1 MKSYLLAVVAVLV
14 LDGCASMGANDGD
27 RRFVG
32 IVEQSQKISRAGEPS
47 GALMALGAIGGLLHH
62 AASGPT
68 PTNLYRVRVSGEI
81 FTAQSDDEYAPG
93 TCIEIIP
100 AKDAFLG
107 RSYAYGQA
115 RLVASDKCAGQT
127 ISK

>member
-1 MKSYLLAVVAVLV
+1 MRSYFLVLLAVLV
-14 LDGCASMGANDGD
+14 LGGCASMGANDGD
-27 RRFVG
+27 RHFVG
-32 IVEQSQKISRAGEPS
+32 TVEQSQKISRAGEPS
-47 GALMALGAIGGLLHH
+47 GALMAFGAIGGLLHH

-68 PTNLYRVRVSGEI
+68 PTNLYRVRVSDEI

-100 AKDAFLG
+100 AKDAFVG

-115 RLVASDKCAGQT
+115 RLVASDKCGGQAT
-127 ISK
+127 SK

>member
-1 MKSYLLAVVAVLV
+1 MRSYFLVLLAVLV
-14 LDGCASMGANDGD
+14 LGGCASMGDNDGD
-27 RRFVG
+27 RHFVG
-32 IVEQSQKISRAGEPS
+32 TVEQSQKISRAGEPS
-47 GALMALGAIGGLLHH
+47 GALMAFGAIGGLLHH

-68 PTNLYRVRVSGEI
+68 PTNLYRVRVSDEI

-100 AKDAFLG
+100 AKDAFVG

-115 RLVASDKCAGQT
+115 RLVASDKCGGQAT
-127 ISK
+127 SK